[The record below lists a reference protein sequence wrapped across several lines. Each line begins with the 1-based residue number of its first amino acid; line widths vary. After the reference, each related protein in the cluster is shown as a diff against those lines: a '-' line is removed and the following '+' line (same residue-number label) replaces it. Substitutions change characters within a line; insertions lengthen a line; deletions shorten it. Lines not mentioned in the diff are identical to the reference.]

1 MQNGHVDPRELIER
15 VRDEVRKRKVRLEHQ
30 APLVPLVSIG
40 AAVAE
45 TPATAPVAAPSASPS
60 EPLAPSLPPLA
71 VSSSASPPV
80 PRSEEGHSK
89 PRLKHALVALE
100 RAGNK
105 NEQGR
110 GWPRFLRAIRRNQ
123 AAVNQSL
130 IQGLRALIET
140 GIWMREHFSLL
151 DSRTTEQGR
160 CAREQQ
166 AALAQLNQRQEESYR
181 HAAEQMQRAEQL
193 GQQLVALDSKL
204 SKALER
210 QHRQMSELDRNFEE
224 RRRLAAEQEQRIAE
238 HQNQLIGLSYKL
250 IEYQTA
256 TDARLN
262 GAAAQQLQDKAQLL
276 ENQRAA
282 REHEQELK
290 GLRQFVAEQQKQTA
304 EEQRQFEEYHKEL
317 ERLMQLA
324 VRFEN
329 EITLGRT
336 QQSQHQQ
343 ELNDLRRF
351 VAEQQKQTAEEQRQF
366 EEYHKELERLMQL
379 AERFENEITLGRTQ
393 QSQHQ
398 QELND
403 LRRFVAEQQK
413 QTAEEQRQFDE
424 NQKVL
429 TRLTQLVERFE
440 NEITLGKTQQNQ
452 HQQELNDLRR
462 FVAEQQ
468 KQTAEEQR
476 QFDENQKVLT
486 RLTQLVERF
495 ENEITLGKTQ
505 QNQHQQELNDLQHF
519 VGEQQKQ
526 TAEEQR
532 QFDKNEKELSAISA
546 NLIEYQNDAFARFH
560 LTAERQEQLTI
571 QLQDMQNFVN
581 AQERQTTEEN
591 RILAEQQ
598 QQLTEIRAS
607 FEEYRAKSGHGAPAL
622 LADIAVVR
630 DKVNSLQGS
639 LAIVQAHLSKRK
651 SPALS
656 SPAARSLSEDL
667 KEHEADAFYLAFENQ
682 FRGSRDEI
690 KQRLRF
696 YVPLLAEA
704 KIATGHTSAL
714 DIGCGRGEWLELL
727 LEQGYDGRGVDLNI
741 CMVEECRSRGLNA
754 EGADAMGYLQNLDSG
769 SLSVLTGFHIVEHLT
784 FAQLLDLFRESFRV
798 LRRDGKAIFE
808 TPNPECVKVPT
819 YNFFFDPTHRN
830 PIPQELLCFLGR
842 QVGFGE
848 VRVERLQPY
857 FEDGTLKGYFDYA
870 GIFTKR

>member
-1 MQNGHVDPRELIER
+1 
-15 VRDEVRKRKVRLEHQ
+15 
-30 APLVPLVSIG
+30 
-40 AAVAE
+40 
-45 TPATAPVAAPSASPS
+45 
-60 EPLAPSLPPLA
+60 
-71 VSSSASPPV
+71 
-80 PRSEEGHSK
+80 
-89 PRLKHALVALE
+89 
-100 RAGNK
+100 
-105 NEQGR
+105 
-110 GWPRFLRAIRRNQ
+110 
-123 AAVNQSL
+123 
-130 IQGLRALIET
+130 
-140 GIWMREHFSLL
+140 MREHFSLL

-336 QQSQHQQ
+336 QQS
-343 ELNDLRRF
+343 
-351 VAEQQKQTAEEQRQF
+351 
-366 EEYHKELERLMQL
+366 
-379 AERFENEITLGRTQ
+379 
-393 QSQHQ
+393 
-398 QELND
+398 
-403 LRRFVAEQQK
+403 
-413 QTAEEQRQFDE
+413 
-424 NQKVL
+424 
-429 TRLTQLVERFE
+429 
-440 NEITLGKTQQNQ
+440 Q